1 MNGEI
6 QVLPHHLPVLGV
18 TQPGILRIQ
27 YIGREVSY
35 ALGAGIYEVDEN
47 GVRVIADMVDSGEN
61 INTESIAKKKEE
73 AKAFMKQA
81 EKDGL
86 VSSAEYLSAEEEVL
100 KQTALE
106 QLAKRIWLISC
117 EKSKNYTILRM
128 SKDYYSILWVERN
141 ASADDIKKAYRKK
154 AMESHP
160 DRHGWDKAKEE
171 EFKSINEAYA
181 VLSDSIRKRLAMI
194 SSEVL
199 RVVVLAEDLMVLIL
213 VISM

>member
-1 MNGEI
+1 MLFSLISTTKKVLDKTEIESVIIPTMNGEI
-6 QVLPHHLPVLGV
+6 QVLPNHLPVLGV

-61 INTESIAKKKEE
+61 INAESISKKKEE

-81 EKDGL
+81 EKDWL

-106 QLAKRIWLISC
+106 QLAKR
-117 EKSKNYTILRM
+117 
-128 SKDYYSILWVERN
+128 
-141 ASADDIKKAYRKK
+141 
-154 AMESHP
+154 
-160 DRHGWDKAKEE
+160 G
-171 EFKSINEAYA
+171 
-181 VLSDSIRKRLAMI
+181 
-194 SSEVL
+194 
-199 RVVVLAEDLMVLIL
+199 
-213 VISM
+213 

>member
-6 QVLPHHLPVLGV
+6 QVLPNHLPVLGV

-61 INTESIAKKKEE
+61 INAESISKKKEE

-106 QLAKRIWLISC
+106 QLAKRS
-117 EKSKNYTILRM
+117 
-128 SKDYYSILWVERN
+128 
-141 ASADDIKKAYRKK
+141 
-154 AMESHP
+154 
-160 DRHGWDKAKEE
+160 
-171 EFKSINEAYA
+171 
-181 VLSDSIRKRLAMI
+181 
-194 SSEVL
+194 
-199 RVVVLAEDLMVLIL
+199 
-213 VISM
+213 

>member
-1 MNGEI
+1 MLFSLISTTKKVLDKTEIESVIIPTMNGEI
-6 QVLPHHLPVLGV
+6 QVLPNHLPVLGV

-35 ALGAGIYEVDEN
+35 ALGAGIYEVDEG

-61 INTESIAKKKEE
+61 INTESISKKKEE

-106 QLAKRIWLISC
+106 QLAKR
-117 EKSKNYTILRM
+117 
-128 SKDYYSILWVERN
+128 
-141 ASADDIKKAYRKK
+141 
-154 AMESHP
+154 
-160 DRHGWDKAKEE
+160 G
-171 EFKSINEAYA
+171 
-181 VLSDSIRKRLAMI
+181 
-194 SSEVL
+194 
-199 RVVVLAEDLMVLIL
+199 
-213 VISM
+213 